1 LGVEERMSVQHVKNN
16 NLKIGITGNI
26 ASGKSTAVTYLKA
39 KGYDVIDSDEIVR
52 TLWKHQDIIEALSI
66 MFNRDLKDHHI
77 KQAFIEEVFLNDTIR
92 HQLES
97 YLHPKVYEEIEKQI
111 KMKSGMIFI
120 DIPLLYET
128 SYEHHLD
135 AVILISVDK
144 DIQLNRLKK
153 RGFTHNQAVS
163 RIDSQMKQEEKIKKT
178 THIVSG
184 TLGFESFY
192 QALEKEIEIIIHE
205 AH

>member
-1 LGVEERMSVQHVKNN
+1 MSVQHVKNN
-16 NLKIGITGNI
+16 NIKIGITGNI

-52 TLWKHQDIIEALSI
+52 TLWKHQDVIDTLSI
-66 MFNRDLKDHHI
+66 MFDRDLKDHNI
-77 KQAFIEEVFLNDTIR
+77 KKAFIEEVFLNETIR

-111 KMKSGMIFI
+111 KMKSGIIFI

-135 AVILISVDK
+135 AVILITVHK
-144 DIQLNRLKK
+144 DIQINRLKK
-153 RGFTHNQAVS
+153 RGFTHSQAVS
-163 RIDSQMKQEEKIKKT
+163 RIDSQMKQEEKINKT

-192 QALEKEIEIIIHE
+192 QALEKEIERIIHE
-205 AH
+205 TH

>member
-1 LGVEERMSVQHVKNN
+1 MSVQHVKNN
-16 NLKIGITGNI
+16 NVKIGITGNI

-52 TLWKHQDIIEALSI
+52 NLWKKHDVIKALSV
-66 MFNRDLKDHHI
+66 MFDRDLKDTNV
-77 KQAFIEEVFLNDTIR
+77 KKTFIEEVFLNEKMR

-97 YLHPKVYEEIEKQI
+97 YLHPQVYEEIEKQI
-111 KMKSGMIFI
+111 KTKSGIIFI

-128 SYEHHLD
+128 SYENQLD
-135 AVILISVDK
+135 AVILITVHK

-153 RGFTHNQAVS
+153 RGFTHSQAIS

>member
-1 LGVEERMSVQHVKNN
+1 MSVQHVKNN

-77 KQAFIEEVFLNDTIR
+77 KQAFIEEVFLNETIR

-111 KMKSGMIFI
+111 KMKSGIIFI

-128 SYEHHLD
+128 SYENQLD
-135 AVILISVDK
+135 AVILITVDK
-144 DIQLNRLKK
+144 NIQLNRLKK

-163 RIDSQMKQEEKIKKT
+163 RMDSQMKQEEKIKKT

-184 TLGFESFY
+184 ALGFESFY
-192 QALEKEIEIIIHE
+192 QALEKEIEIILHG

>member
-1 LGVEERMSVQHVKNN
+1 MSVQHVKNN

-77 KQAFIEEVFLNDTIR
+77 KQAFIEEVFLNETMR

-111 KMKSGMIFI
+111 KMKSGIIFI

-128 SYEHHLD
+128 SYENQLD
-135 AVILISVDK
+135 AVILITVDK
-144 DIQLNRLKK
+144 NIQLNRLKK

-163 RIDSQMKQEEKIKKT
+163 RMDSQMKQEEKIKKT

-184 TLGFESFY
+184 ALGFESFY
-192 QALEKEIEIIIHE
+192 QALEKEIEIILHG

>member
-1 LGVEERMSVQHVKNN
+1 MGVEEHMSVQHVKNN

-52 TLWKHQDIIEALSI
+52 TLWKNQDVIDTLSI

-77 KQAFIEEVFLNDTIR
+77 KQAFIEEVFLNETIR

-184 TLGFESFY
+184 TLRFESFY
-192 QALEKEIEIIIHE
+192 QALEKEIERIIHE

>member
-1 LGVEERMSVQHVKNN
+1 MEVEERMSVQHVKNN

-52 TLWKHQDIIEALSI
+52 TLWKNQDVIDTLSI

-77 KQAFIEEVFLNDTIR
+77 KQAFIEEVFLNETIR

-184 TLGFESFY
+184 TLRFESFY
-192 QALEKEIEIIIHE
+192 QALEKEIERIIHE

>member
-1 LGVEERMSVQHVKNN
+1 MSVQHVKNN
-16 NLKIGITGNI
+16 NIKIGITGNI

-52 TLWKHQDIIEALSI
+52 DLWKKQDIIEAISI
-66 MFNRDLKDHHI
+66 MFDRDLKDHHI
-77 KQAFIEEVFLNDTIR
+77 KKAFIEEVFLNETMR
-92 HQLES
+92 HQLEA

-111 KMKSGMIFI
+111 IMKSGIIFI

-135 AVILISVDK
+135 AVILITVHK

-153 RGFTHNQAVS
+153 RGLTHSQAVS
-163 RIDSQMKQEEKIKKT
+163 RIDSQMKQEEKINKT

-192 QALEKEIEIIIHE
+192 QALEKEIERIIHE
-205 AH
+205 TH